1 MTRYVVDASVAVEY
15 LLRTPVGETVA
26 DLLDNAVLLAPELLD
41 AEVLSVLRRLVLH
54 GQLAETRALLAVD
67 DLVHWPVERI
77 SPPHPRPSRLAVPQ
91 EPQRLR
97 RPLRRH
103 RPRPRPPP
111 PYHRRPPRPRNGPG
125 YLCTICPNGLTVQIG
140 RLEKS
145 EQRQ

>member
-41 AEVLSVLRRLVLH
+41 AEVLTVLRRLVLH

-77 SPPHPRPSRLAVPQ
+77 SHRTLAPLAWQYHKNLSAYDALYVATARAHDFPLLTTDARLA
-91 EPQRLR
+91 RA
-97 RPLRRH
+97 
-103 RPRPRPPP
+103 
-111 PYHRRPPRPRNGPG
+111 
-125 YLCTICPNGLTVQIG
+125 TGLDISVQYVRMG
-140 RLEKS
+140 
-145 EQRQ
+145 